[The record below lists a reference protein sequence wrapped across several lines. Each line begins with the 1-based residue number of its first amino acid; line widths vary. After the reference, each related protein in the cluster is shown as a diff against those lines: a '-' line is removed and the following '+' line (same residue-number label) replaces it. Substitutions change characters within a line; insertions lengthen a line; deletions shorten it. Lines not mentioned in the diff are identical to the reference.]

1 MKRQS
6 SKESMARLFQRYVWL
21 VDLIYR
27 HNNNITF
34 KEINEKWQNS
44 PLNDRREEFPN
55 KTFHNHK
62 AAISSMFDIDIE
74 CNSHGGYTYYIEHW
88 DGQNNKSIAAVLDT
102 IWQFHNEWI
111 KMLQTAWNKISLL

>member
-27 HNNNITF
+27 HNHNITF

-44 PLNDRREEFPN
+44 PLNDRREGFPL

-74 CNSHGGYTYYIEHW
+74 CNSHAG
-88 DGQNNKSIAAVLDT
+88 
-102 IWQFHNEWI
+102 
-111 KMLQTAWNKISLL
+111 